1 MFKVKLDK
9 NKILEGLHTEEEL
22 FDLSTLE
29 SIYQIR
35 ILKALIHY
43 EDKVF
48 LAEKINEDGQV
59 FAEDFDIW
67 IHATLQD

>member
-9 NKILEGLHTEEEL
+9 NKILESLHTEEEL

-35 ILKALIHY
+35 ILKTLIHY

-48 LAEKINEDGQV
+48 LVEKINEHGQAFV
-59 FAEDFDIW
+59 EDFEIW
-67 IHATLQD
+67 VHATLQD